1 MPSGSIS
8 HLRVGTAIIEP
19 VNEVRDLG
27 FTLDSSLTLCTHIK
41 NINYVDPAH
50 YLYTNLVKSGNLYL
64 RKTPKGSFMPFFP
77 LNWIIAMVCF
87 TACPLL
93 KYRNFKGYKTLPSY
107 LLREQK
113 SEHNDVYLQAS
124 SLYLKKLRGLA
135 TGYFGKSVN

>member
-50 YLYTNLVKSGNLYL
+50 YLYTNLVKSGNLYQKNTK
-64 RKTPKGSFMPFFP
+64 RVVHAFFSPKLDYCNGLF
-77 LNWIIAMVCF
+77 
-87 TACPLL
+87 
-93 KYRNFKGYKTLPSY
+93 YGLPSSKIQKLQRLQNSAI
-107 LLREQK
+107 LLITRAK
-113 SEHNDVYLQAS
+113 I
-124 SLYLKKLRGLA
+124 
-135 TGYFGKSVN
+135 